1 MPFARV
7 IFSLALWVVVAAVP
21 AAAQEVIMEKALSL
35 DMAHTIAQGALEK
48 CRADGNHVSVTV
60 VDRDGLIKVVL
71 RDDGSGPHTLVTSR
85 RKAFTSV
92 TFRQPSAD
100 WAKRVL
106 TEPAV
111 AGLKDTE
118 GTIALGGGVPIKA
131 GNEVI
136 GAIGVSG
143 SPGGEKDEACANA
156 GIQKLADKLK

>member
-1 MPFARV
+1 MPFARLV
-7 IFSLALWVVVAAVP
+7 FSLALPAAVAAVP
-21 AAAQEVIMEKALSL
+21 AVAQEVATEKALSL
-35 DMAHTIAQGALEK
+35 DMARAIAQGALEK
-48 CRADGNHVSVTV
+48 CRADGYHVSVTV
-60 VDRDGLIKVVL
+60 LDRDGLVKAAF
-71 RDDGSGPHTLVTSR
+71 RDDDAGPHTIVTSR

-106 TEPAV
+106 TDPAV

-118 GTIALGGGVPIKA
+118 GTIAIGGGVPIKA

-143 SPGGEKDEACANA
+143 APGGEKDEACANG
-156 GIQKLADKLK
+156 GIQKVADKLK

>member
-1 MPFARV
+1 MSFARI
-7 IFSLALWVVVAAVP
+7 IFSLALPVAVAAVP
-21 AAAQEVIMEKALSL
+21 AAAQDVLTEKALSL
-35 DMAHTIAQGALEK
+35 DMAHAIAQGALEK
-48 CRADGNHVSVTV
+48 CRADGYHVSVTV
-60 VDRDGLIKVVL
+60 LDRDGLVKAAF
-71 RDDGSGPHTLVTSR
+71 RDDGAGPHTIVTSR

-143 SPGGEKDEACANA
+143 APGGEKDEACANA
-156 GIQKLADKLK
+156 GVQKLADKLK